1 MGYKLSYLC
10 LSLLTRDKRSKTG
23 VSSMSSTHLADNSL
37 SAQTVTISSSCPYQ
51 ITVECTSCA
60 LPNGVCILAAPSPIP
75 TCLIESNMAFTAQ
88 MLYPDRSSAE
98 ILSVVEFGGEYS
110 CSFPLWCD
118 TIVHIQGGAFRF
130 TLRGS
135 AMREEGAQ

>member
-1 MGYKLSYLC
+1 MI
-10 LSLLTRDKRSKTG
+10 
-23 VSSMSSTHLADNSL
+23 STMQFVDSSL
-37 SAQTVTISSSCPYQ
+37 SVQTVTISSSCPYQ

-118 TIVHIQGGAFRF
+118 TIVHIQAGPFA
-130 TLRGS
+130 S
-135 AMREEGAQ
+135 PYAVPP